1 MPLREL
7 SSDPSHLYRVA
18 MAEDFPIKKKR
29 RPRAELKELMIQGGV
44 EVLQE
49 LGVETQLSSVSYA
62 KVFEHVERTQGV
74 RITYGSVHERIWN
87 SLQEYQLSVIER
99 AGVWD
104 HAGSDDGDYGWAD
117 WLQTMVALS
126 STSDEPVAEAAI
138 SGARAT
144 YAARATRFEPS
155 TEIPAALMAP
165 GSNPDSLM
173 ATLSIAVSDGL
184 ELRSFLTGEGDHAA
198 ELGALAHAILS
209 DWFATHT
216 AGSD

>member
-7 SSDPSHLYRVA
+7 SDDPSHLYRVA
-18 MAEDFPIKKKR
+18 MAQDFPTKKKR

-62 KVFEHVERTQGV
+62 RVFEHVERSQGV

-104 HAGSDDGDYGWAD
+104 QAGSDDGDYGWAD
-117 WLQTMVALS
+117 WLQTTVALS
-126 STSDEPVAEAAI
+126 SAGDESVADAAT

-144 YAARATRFEPS
+144 YAARSARFEPS
-155 TEIPAALMAP
+155 TENPTALTAP
-165 GSNPDSLM
+165 GTDHDALL
-173 ATLSIAVSDGL
+173 AALSIAVSDGL
-184 ELRSFLTGEGDHAA
+184 ELRSFLTGEGDDKADL
-198 ELGALAHAILS
+198 EVLAHAILS
-209 DWFATHT
+209 DWFATHG